1 MINQVTFFSY
11 CIAMIDIHQWR
22 MSIGSWACHQI
33 SIRTRIQ
40 KTQTTDNRN
49 KIDGVSLIRKIRDLT
64 FSLGLF
70 LSLLL
75 FLSGDVELN
84 PGPETSNL

>member
-1 MINQVTFFSY
+1 
-11 CIAMIDIHQWR
+11 MIDIRQWR

-33 SIRTRIQ
+33 SFRTRIQ
-40 KTQTTDNRN
+40 NTQTTDNRS
-49 KIDGVSLIRKIRDLT
+49 KIDGASLIRKIRDLT

-70 LSLLL
+70 LLLLL